1 MNNEEKILELRKLKG
16 ELMTNIELPL
26 RESNLVFGEG
36 NIDCQV
42 MFIGEAPGAN
52 EDRVGRPFVGR
63 GGQLLDEMIRSIG
76 WKREDVY
83 IANVIKRRPPDNRDP
98 LPSEVEAYK
107 PYLTRQIEII
117 NPKMIV
123 TLGRFAM
130 NYFLPFAKIT
140 NDHGRASLV
149 DGRIIFPVYH
159 PAAALRA
166 TQMKD
171 VFRADFQK
179 IPKVLSGEAAVVD
192 IGSAFAAP
200 SAKPAKEKP
209 QQASLF

>member
-1 MNNEEKILELRKLKG
+1 MDNDEKILELRRLKG
-16 ELMTNIELPL
+16 ALMTNINLPL
-26 RESNLVFGEG
+26 RDANLVFGEG
-36 NIDCQV
+36 NINCQV

-63 GGQLLDEMIRSIG
+63 GGQLLDEMIRNIG
-76 WKREDVY
+76 WKRENTY
-83 IANVIKRRPPDNRDP
+83 IANIIKRRPPENRDP
-98 LPSEVEAYK
+98 TPAEVEAYK

-117 NPKMIV
+117 DPKMIV

-130 NYFLPFAKIT
+130 NYFLPLAKIT
-140 NDHGRASLV
+140 NDHGKATVV

-171 VFRADFQK
+171 IFRADFAK
-179 IPKVLSGEAAVVD
+179 IPKILAGESERVEIGDSKTKSVLD
-192 IGSAFAAP
+192 
-200 SAKPAKEKP
+200 KPK
-209 QQASLF
+209 QQGLF

>member
-1 MNNEEKILELRKLKG
+1 MDKILELRKLKG
-16 ELMTNIELPL
+16 ELMSNVALPL
-26 RESNLVFGEG
+26 REANLVFGEG
-36 NIDCQV
+36 SVDAQV

-63 GGQLLDEMIRSIG
+63 IG
-76 WKREDVY
+76 WKRENVY
-83 IANVIKRRPPDNRDP
+83 IANIIKRRPPDNRDP
-98 LPSEVEAYK
+98 LPAEIEAYK

-130 NYFLPFAKIT
+130 NYFLPLAKIT
-140 NDHGRASLV
+140 NDHGKAVLV
-149 DGRIIFPVYH
+149 DGRLIFPVYH

-171 VFRADFQK
+171 VFRFDFSK
-179 IPKVLSGEAAVVD
+179 IPGLLAGGIEKKEIGAAFGPADAKVR
-192 IGSAFAAP
+192 
-200 SAKPAKEKP
+200 KEKL
-209 QQASLF
+209 QQQGLF

>member
-1 MNNEEKILELRKLKG
+1 MDNDEKILELRKMKG
-16 ELMTNIELPL
+16 ELLSNIALPL
-26 RESNLVFGEG
+26 REANLVFGEG
-36 NIDCQV
+36 NINCQV

-63 GGQLLDEMIRSIG
+63 GGQLLDEIIRSIG

-83 IANVIKRRPPDNRDP
+83 ITNIVKRRPPENRDP
-98 LPSEVEAYK
+98 LPAEIEAYK
-107 PYLTRQIEII
+107 PFLTQQIEII
-117 NPKMIV
+117 NPRMIV

-130 NYFLPFAKIT
+130 NYFLPAAKIT
-140 NDHGRASLV
+140 NDHGRAIIV

-166 TQMKD
+166 TSMKD

-179 IPKVLSGEAAVVD
+179 IPKILSAEKDAADLEATK
-192 IGSAFAAP
+192 
-200 SAKPAKEKP
+200 AKAERERPK
-209 QQASLF
+209 QHGLF

>member
-1 MNNEEKILELRKLKG
+1 MDHAEKIFELRTLKA
-16 ELMTNIELPL
+16 ELINNVALPL
-26 RESNLVFGEG
+26 REANLVFGEG
-36 NIDCQV
+36 NVDCQV

-76 WKREDVY
+76 WKRENTY
-83 IANVIKRRPPDNRDP
+83 IANIIKRRPPENRDP
-98 LPSEVEAYK
+98 TPAEVEAYK

-130 NYFLPFAKIT
+130 NYFLPLAKIT
-140 NDHGRASLV
+140 NDHGKVSLV

-171 VFRADFQK
+171 VFQTDFKK
-179 IPKVLSGEAAVVD
+179 IPEILSGESATVE
-192 IGSAFAAP
+192 IGKAFAAP
-200 SAKPAKEKP
+200 AGKPEKDKP
-209 QQASLF
+209 KQAGLF